1 MLDSADDSEEYCHD
15 QIPDNEIR
23 CAPMRETSVPRPSRT
38 RPSADEVRS
47 PDAWLTLLAVAVG
60 SLVVLIDGGAVM
72 VAMPAIAADL
82 YASPSGVQWVGNGQL
97 LALAGL
103 TIPAGTIAD
112 RIGRKKAFLTGIG
125 GFAVCS
131 LLCGFAPSVG
141 VLIATRVAQGAFAA
155 LLMPAGLAA
164 IRAVFPAHRLPMAV
178 GVMGSVAAVAAAGG
192 PLLGGMLV
200 EHGGWRWTF
209 FVNVPFGMLGV
220 AVGAWAMTESAVR
233 KAERPDLLGAATSAI
248 AIAGIVWAITD
259 AQDHGW
265 GSGRVLGSAGVGV
278 VALMVFVM
286 VERRVRNPMVPL
298 GLFRN
303 RSFTAGLT
311 LLTLTVS
318 MLSAVMFYL
327 VFFLQGVQG
336 RGETAAAIALLPLT
350 TAYAVSPPVAG
361 VLTQKLGA
369 STTLVLGAL
378 CNAVAMLLM
387 LRLHIESG
395 FSALAVPLGLLGIGV
410 GFLLVGSVESVIA
423 STPVGRAGV
432 TAGVKESVQQLGST
446 LGVAVSGTVLMTLVG
461 ARFPDA
467 ARRVLTGT
475 SAIGLA
481 DDRTIQQGVALGF
494 PATSQQTLGLSL
506 ERTGSSPEQARQIV
520 EAVADVA
527 HRVFLDSLH
536 VVYGAGAGV
545 AVLTA
550 LLAMMVRDNTFRTG
564 GGAGRASDRRPLP
577 RRP

>member
-1 MLDSADDSEEYCHD
+1 MS
-15 QIPDNEIR
+15 Q
-23 CAPMRETSVPRPSRT
+23 TSVPRTART
-38 RPSADEVRS
+38 LPGTGGVRS
-47 PDAWLTLLAVAVG
+47 SSPWLTLLAVAVG

-82 YASPSGVQWVGNGQL
+82 HASPSGIQWVSNGQL
-97 LALAGL
+97 LTLAAL

-131 LLCGFAPSVG
+131 LLCGFAQSVDM
-141 VLIATRVAQGAFAA
+141 LIAGRIAQGAFAA

-164 IRAVFPAHRLPMAV
+164 LRAAFPARRLPMAI

-209 FVNVPFGMLGV
+209 FVNVPFGVLGV
-220 AVGAWAMTESAVR
+220 AVGVWVMAESAVR
-233 KAERPDLLGAATSAI
+233 KVERLDLPGAATSAV
-248 AIAGIVWAITD
+248 AIAAVVWAITD

-265 GSGRVLGSAGVGV
+265 SSVRTVGLAGLGVLAAVAFV
-278 VALMVFVM
+278 V

-303 RSFTAGLT
+303 RSFTAGLA

-318 MLSAVMFYL
+318 VLSAVMFYL

-336 RGETAAAIALLPLT
+336 RGETAAALALLPLT
-350 TAYAVSPPVAG
+350 AAYAVSPPVAG
-361 VLTQKLGA
+361 VLVQKLGA
-369 STTLVLGAL
+369 RTTLVLGAL

-387 LRLHIESG
+387 LRLQVESG
-395 FSALAVPLGLLGIGV
+395 FSTLAVPLGLLGAGV
-410 GFLLVGSVESVIA
+410 GLLLVGSVKSVIA
-423 STPVGRAGV
+423 STPVDKAGV

-467 ARRVLTGT
+467 ARRALAGT
-475 SAIGLA
+475 SASGLA
-481 DDRTIQQGVALGF
+481 DDEAIQQATALGF
-494 PATSQQTLGLSL
+494 PDSSQQALQRSL
-506 ERTGSSPEQARQIV
+506 ERTGSSPEQAQQIV
-520 EAVADVA
+520 SAVAEVA
-527 HRVFLDSLH
+527 HRAFLDSLH
-536 VVYGAGAGV
+536 VVFGAGIGA
-545 AVLTA
+545 ALLTA
-550 LLAMMVRDNTFRTG
+550 LLAMLLRDNTFRVDG
-564 GGAGRASDRRPLP
+564 IDDRPSDHRPLP